1 MNKIKSPGV
10 AESLSE
16 IRQRYED
23 TSLVLFKERQN
34 KSRPLNFL
42 SIGDSRRNYA
52 YSCHG
57 NSAVVV
63 GKKGNDV
70 VKSDEKPIQ
79 SHICII
85 L

>member
-1 MNKIKSPGV
+1 MNKSKSSGV
-10 AESLSE
+10 AESLYE

-23 TSLVLFKERQN
+23 TALVLFKERQN

-63 GKKGNDV
+63 GKKGGEV
-70 VKSDEKPIQ
+70 VKSDEKSIQ
-79 SHICII
+79 SHICVI